1 MSLESSFN
9 QYFTCTKNPCGTIRD
24 PNTGELKYV
33 AEKNSGYLSEF
44 IDHLGHPTLESF
56 QTKVFDLALPTST
69 NNYNQIPFPVDCPV
83 NGTGVITIFLI
94 PKTEHC
100 KRDILKPKE
109 SRTKNI
115 FISVQESCNF
125 ESGLELK
132 FIIHI
137 PCNSFSST

>member
-1 MSLESSFN
+1 MTFLRCTTHCEIYQVTRTMKHEGGVRSAQTKKPWRNSSIESNF
-9 QYFTCTKNPCGTIRD
+9 
-24 PNTGELKYV
+24 
-33 AEKNSGYLSEF
+33 
-44 IDHLGHPTLESF
+44 PTLKSF